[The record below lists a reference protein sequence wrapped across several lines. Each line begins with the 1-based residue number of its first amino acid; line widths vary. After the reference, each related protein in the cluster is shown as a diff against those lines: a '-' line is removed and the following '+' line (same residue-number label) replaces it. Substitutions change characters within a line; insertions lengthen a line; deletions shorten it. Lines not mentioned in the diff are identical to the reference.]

1 MGEFRRDRS
10 TGRFNRRDSP
20 RDSGRGRGG
29 SGFSSRDSSSRG
41 ERSEGRSRFGARSEG
56 RGGFERREPRSFGK
70 RTTNKQ
76 DLFKVICSKCGK
88 ECEVPF
94 KPTNNKPIF
103 CRECFKKPEGY
114 QSRDFEPKKEEKTAN
129 LDELNGR
136 FDGLEERFD
145 ELDEKLTKI
154 LNLLGINEK

>member
-1 MGEFRRDRS
+1 MGEFRRDHS

-29 SGFSSRDSSSRG
+29 SSFGSRDSSSSRGG
-41 ERSEGRSRFGARSEG
+41 ERSEGRSRFGGRS
-56 RGGFERREPRSFGK
+56 ERREPQSFGK

-76 DLFKVICSKCGK
+76 DLFKVICAKCGK

-94 KPTNNKPIF
+94 KPTNNKPVF
-103 CRECFKKPEGY
+103 CRECFKKPDGY
-114 QSRDFEPKKEEKTAN
+114 QSREFEPKKEENTVN
-129 LDELNGR
+129 LDELNQR
-136 FDGLEERFD
+136 FDDLEER
-145 ELDEKLTKI
+145 LDEMSGKLTRI